1 MCLHNTENTLSSNLN
16 ADMITDH
23 VISAAAIQ
31 GWWQFMGGVEHFK
44 VELCVT
50 NTIPAPLKWC

>member
-1 MCLHNTENTLSSNLN
+1 
-16 ADMITDH
+16 MITDH